1 MVYTESTKRKLDE
14 ILKAFGNYIR
24 EQDYFDI
31 VSSEKIGYV
40 IILAKH
46 PGDAGA
52 EQLDTPEKML
62 DVLFN
67 EIILDVTNATEGKG
81 CDADSSAPL
90 AHEEAESR
98 RRITAIVGNHN
109 RRQRRLSPISG
120 RLFEGISEIL
130 WWGLRWERWI

>member
-31 VSSEKIGYV
+31 VYSEKIGYV
-40 IILAKH
+40 IILSKH

-67 EIILDVTNATEGKG
+67 EIILDVTNASEGKG

-98 RRITAIVGNHN
+98 RRITAILETIIDGK
-109 RRQRRLSPISG
+109 
-120 RLFEGISEIL
+120 EDY
-130 WWGLRWERWI
+130 LRYLDDYLKEYQKSYGGD

>member
-40 IILAKH
+40 IILSKH

-67 EIILDVTNATEGKG
+67 EIILDVTNASEGKG

-98 RRITAIVGNHN
+98 RRITAILETIIDGK
-109 RRQRRLSPISG
+109 
-120 RLFEGISEIL
+120 EDY
-130 WWGLRWERWI
+130 LRYLDDYLKEYQKSYGGD

>member
-31 VSSEKIGYV
+31 VYSEKIGYV
-40 IILAKH
+40 IILSKH

-67 EIILDVTNATEGKG
+67 EIILDVTNASEGKG

-98 RRITAIVGNHN
+98 RRITAILETIIDGKEDYL
-109 RRQRRLSPISG
+109 RYLDDYLKEYQKSYSG
-120 RLFEGISEIL
+120 D
-130 WWGLRWERWI
+130 

>member
-1 MVYTESTKRKLDE
+1 MY
-14 ILKAFGNYIR
+14 
-24 EQDYFDI
+24 
-31 VSSEKIGYV
+31 SEKIGYV
-40 IILAKH
+40 MILAKH

-67 EIILDVTNATEGKG
+67 EIILDVINASEGKG

-98 RRITAIVGNHN
+98 RRITAILETIIDGK
-109 RRQRRLSPISG
+109 
-120 RLFEGISEIL
+120 EDY
-130 WWGLRWERWI
+130 LRYLDDYLKEYQKSYGGD

>member
-67 EIILDVTNATEGKG
+67 EIILDVTNASEGKG

-98 RRITAIVGNHN
+98 RRITAILETIIDGK
-109 RRQRRLSPISG
+109 
-120 RLFEGISEIL
+120 EDY
-130 WWGLRWERWI
+130 LRYLDDYLKEYQKSYGGD

>member
-31 VSSEKIGYV
+31 VYSEKIGYV

-67 EIILDVTNATEGKG
+67 EIILDVTNASEGKG

-98 RRITAIVGNHN
+98 RRITAILETIIDGKEDYL
-109 RRQRRLSPISG
+109 RYLDDYLKEYQKSYSG
-120 RLFEGISEIL
+120 D
-130 WWGLRWERWI
+130 